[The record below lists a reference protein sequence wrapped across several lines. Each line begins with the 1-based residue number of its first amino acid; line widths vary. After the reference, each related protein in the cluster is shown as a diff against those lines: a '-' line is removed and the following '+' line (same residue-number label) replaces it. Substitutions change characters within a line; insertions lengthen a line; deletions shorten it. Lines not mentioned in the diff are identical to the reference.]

1 LDVKPKATIMRGCQS
16 AAQISEKPVAA
27 LLGARVPRL
36 SGSSRRARGA
46 HFLDMMQREGMVL
59 SGDGNYRMRQGNH
72 HTWQAKGCATLRLPG
87 VLLVSAL
94 ISAAQI
100 PVQNAAQLRGVLLE
114 RDAQTDGGEFSVRT
128 AGNQVVR
135 YRFDA
140 KTYVEREEMPIDVLR
155 LRPGEKVEVLSD
167 PLSGSLLRYARTI
180 HAIDPAPPPRAATRP
195 GSKLDPALGP
205 AFSPGLG
212 LPHEPLFPR
221 GDMTFSGVVSRL
233 SDGRLVL
240 RTRSAG
246 EQIFLL
252 RQDTR
257 FVADGEKVPA
267 AELKTNMRV
276 FVRAGKD
283 VFGHVEAYQ
292 VVWGGILLPPEL

>member
-1 LDVKPKATIMRGCQS
+1 MR
-16 AAQISEKPVAA
+16 
-27 LLGARVPRL
+27 
-36 SGSSRRARGA
+36 
-46 HFLDMMQREGMVL
+46 H
-59 SGDGNYRMRQGNH
+59 GNH
-72 HTWQAKGCATLRLPG
+72 HTGQAKACACLRLPG

-94 ISAAQI
+94 IAAAQI
-100 PVQNAAQLRGVLLE
+100 PPQNAGLLRGVLLE
-114 RDAQTDGGEFSVRT
+114 RDAQTDGGEFSVRA

-140 KTYVEREEMPIDVLR
+140 KTYVQRDERPIDVPR
-155 LRPGEKVEVLSD
+155 LQPGEKVEVLSD

-180 HAIDPAPPPRAATRP
+180 HVVDPAPPPRAATRP
-195 GSKLDPALGP
+195 ASRLET
-205 AFSPGLG
+205 GLR
-212 LPHEPLFPR
+212 PPPEPLFPR
-221 GDMTFSGVVSRL
+221 GDMTFSGLVARL

-240 RTRSAG
+240 RTRNAG
-246 EQIFLL
+246 EQTFLL

-267 AELKTNMRV
+267 ADLKTNMRV

-292 VVWGGILLPPEL
+292 VVWGGILLPH

>member
-1 LDVKPKATIMRGCQS
+1 V
-16 AAQISEKPVAA
+16 
-27 LLGARVPRL
+27 RL
-36 SGSSRRARGA
+36 A
-46 HFLDMMQREGMVL
+46 
-59 SGDGNYRMRQGNH
+59 
-72 HTWQAKGCATLRLPG
+72 G

-100 PVQNAAQLRGVLLE
+100 SPQNAGVLRGVLLE
-114 RDAQTDGGEFSVRT
+114 RDAPTDGGEFSVR
-128 AGNQVVR
+128 ADGNQVVR

-140 KTYVEREEMPIDVLR
+140 KTFVEREERPIDVPR

-167 PLSGSLLRYARTI
+167 PLAGSLLRYARTI
-180 HAIDPAPPPRAATRP
+180 HVIDPVPPPRAATRP
-195 GSKLDPALGP
+195 GARLDPLLTPALTLGLT
-205 AFSPGLG
+205 PGLR
-212 LPHEPLFPR
+212 LSPAPLSPR

-240 RTRSAG
+240 RTRNAG
-246 EQIFLL
+246 EQTLLL
-252 RQDTR
+252 RRDTR
-257 FVADGEKVPA
+257 FVADGETVAA

-292 VVWGGILLPPEL
+292 VAWGEILLPPDM

>member
-1 LDVKPKATIMRGCQS
+1 MRRDGRAPTTGRRRIRGMECRRYTR
-16 AAQISEKPVAA
+16 KV
-27 LLGARVPRL
+27 RL
-36 SGSSRRARGA
+36 A
-46 HFLDMMQREGMVL
+46 
-59 SGDGNYRMRQGNH
+59 
-72 HTWQAKGCATLRLPG
+72 G

-100 PVQNAAQLRGVLLE
+100 PPQNAASLRGVLLE
-114 RDAQTDGGEFSVRT
+114 RDAQADGGEFSVRA
-128 AGNQVVR
+128 AGSQVVR

-140 KTYVEREEMPIDVLR
+140 KTYVEREERPIDVPR

-180 HAIDPAPPPRAATRP
+180 HVIDPAPPPRAVTRP
-195 GSKLDPALGP
+195 ASRLDPSLNPSLTLALTSGIRP
-205 AFSPGLG
+205 FP
-212 LPHEPLFPR
+212 EPLLPR

-240 RTRSAG
+240 RTRNAG
-246 EQIFLL
+246 EQTILL
-252 RQDTR
+252 RQNTR
-257 FVADGEKVPA
+257 FVADGETVA
-267 AELKTNMRV
+267 AVELKTNMRV

-292 VVWGGILLPPEL
+292 VVWGGILQPPDM

>member
-1 LDVKPKATIMRGCQS
+1 
-16 AAQISEKPVAA
+16 
-27 LLGARVPRL
+27 
-36 SGSSRRARGA
+36 
-46 HFLDMMQREGMVL
+46 MQRDGIVL
-59 SGDGNYRMRQGNH
+59 SGDGNYRMRQGNRH
-72 HTWQAKGCATLRLPG
+72 ARQARTRAALRLPG

-100 PVQNAAQLRGVLLE
+100 PPQNAALLRGVLLE
-114 RDAQTDGGEFSVRT
+114 RDAQTDDGEFSVRA

-140 KTYVEREEMPIDVLR
+140 KTYVEREERPIDVPR

-180 HAIDPAPPPRAATRP
+180 HVIDPAPPPRAATRP
-195 GSKLDPALGP
+195 GSRLDPALTPAVSPALGP
-205 AFSPGLG
+205 
-212 LPHEPLFPR
+212 PHEPLFAR

-246 EQIFLL
+246 EQTFLL

>member
-1 LDVKPKATIMRGCQS
+1 MRL
-16 AAQISEKPVAA
+16 A
-27 LLGARVPRL
+27 
-36 SGSSRRARGA
+36 
-46 HFLDMMQREGMVL
+46 
-59 SGDGNYRMRQGNH
+59 
-72 HTWQAKGCATLRLPG
+72 G

-100 PVQNAAQLRGVLLE
+100 PPQNAGQLRGVLLE
-114 RDAQTDGGEFSVRT
+114 RDAPTDGGEFSVR
-128 AGNQVVR
+128 ADGNQVVR

-140 KTYVEREEMPIDVLR
+140 KTFVEREDRPIDVPR

-167 PLSGSLLRYARTI
+167 PLAGSLLRYARTI
-180 HAIDPAPPPRAATRP
+180 HVIDPAPPPHAATRP
-195 GSKLDPALGP
+195 GSRLDPLLTLGLT
-205 AFSPGLG
+205 PGLRVST
-212 LPHEPLFPR
+212 EPLSPR

-240 RTRSAG
+240 RTRNAG
-246 EQIFLL
+246 EQTLLL
-252 RQDTR
+252 RRDTR
-257 FVADGEKVPA
+257 FVADGETVAA

-292 VVWGGILLPPEL
+292 VAWGEILLPPEM

>member
-1 LDVKPKATIMRGCQS
+1 MCAS
-16 AAQISEKPVAA
+16 AEWNTERYTRNV
-27 LLGARVPRL
+27 RL
-36 SGSSRRARGA
+36 A
-46 HFLDMMQREGMVL
+46 
-59 SGDGNYRMRQGNH
+59 
-72 HTWQAKGCATLRLPG
+72 G

-100 PVQNAAQLRGVLLE
+100 PPQNAASLRGVLLE
-114 RDAQTDGGEFSVRT
+114 RDARTDGGEFSVRA

-140 KTYVEREEMPIDVLR
+140 KTSVEREERPIDVPR
-155 LRPGEKVEVLSD
+155 LQPGEQVEVLSYPVSD
-167 PLSGSLLRYARTI
+167 SLLRYARTI
-180 HAIDPAPPPRAATRP
+180 RAIDPVPPPRIAARP
-195 GSKLDPALGP
+195 GARINPVLSRPP
-205 AFSPGLG
+205 
-212 LPHEPLFPR
+212 EPLFPR
-221 GDMTFSGVVSRL
+221 GDMTFSGVVLHL

-240 RTRSAG
+240 RTRGAG
-246 EQIFLL
+246 EQAFVV

-257 FVADGEKVPA
+257 FVADGETVAA

-292 VVWGGILLPPEL
+292 VAWGDILLPPPFL

>member
-1 LDVKPKATIMRGCQS
+1 
-16 AAQISEKPVAA
+16 
-27 LLGARVPRL
+27 
-36 SGSSRRARGA
+36 
-46 HFLDMMQREGMVL
+46 
-59 SGDGNYRMRQGNH
+59 
-72 HTWQAKGCATLRLPG
+72 LPG

-100 PVQNAAQLRGVLLE
+100 PLQNAALLRGVLLE
-114 RDAQTDGGEFSVRT
+114 RDAQTDGGEFSVRA
-128 AGNQVVR
+128 AGSQVVR

-140 KTYVEREEMPIDVLR
+140 KTYVEREERPIDVPR

-167 PLSGSLLRYARTI
+167 PPSGSLLRYARTI
-180 HAIDPAPPPRAATRP
+180 HVIDPAPPPRAATRP
-195 GSKLDPALGP
+195 GSRPDPALTPALGP
-205 AFSPGLG
+205 ALTPGLG
-212 LPHEPLFPR
+212 PPHEPLFPR

-240 RTRSAG
+240 RTRNAG
-246 EQIFLL
+246 EQTFLL

-292 VVWGGILLPPEL
+292 VAWGGILLPPEM

>member
-1 LDVKPKATIMRGCQS
+1 V
-16 AAQISEKPVAA
+16 
-27 LLGARVPRL
+27 RL
-36 SGSSRRARGA
+36 A
-46 HFLDMMQREGMVL
+46 
-59 SGDGNYRMRQGNH
+59 
-72 HTWQAKGCATLRLPG
+72 G

-100 PVQNAAQLRGVLLE
+100 PPQNAALLRGVLLE
-114 RDAQTDGGEFSVRT
+114 RDAQTDGGEFSVRA

-140 KTYVEREEMPIDVLR
+140 KTYVAREERPIDVPR

-180 HAIDPAPPPRAATRP
+180 HVIDPAPPPRAVTRP
-195 GSKLDPALGP
+195 GSRLDPALD
-205 AFSPGLG
+205 PGLG
-212 LPHEPLFPR
+212 PALGPILRSGLRPPPEPLFPR

-240 RTRSAG
+240 RTRNAG
-246 EQIFLL
+246 EQTILVRL
-252 RQDTR
+252 NTR
-257 FVADGEKVPA
+257 FVADGETVAA

-292 VVWGGILLPPEL
+292 VVWGGILLPPEM

>member
-1 LDVKPKATIMRGCQS
+1 MRL
-16 AAQISEKPVAA
+16 A
-27 LLGARVPRL
+27 
-36 SGSSRRARGA
+36 
-46 HFLDMMQREGMVL
+46 
-59 SGDGNYRMRQGNH
+59 
-72 HTWQAKGCATLRLPG
+72 G

-100 PVQNAAQLRGVLLE
+100 PPQNAPLLRGVILE

-140 KTYVEREEMPIDVLR
+140 KTYVEREERPVDVPR
-155 LRPGEKVEVLSD
+155 LRPGEKVEVVSD

-180 HAIDPAPPPRAATRP
+180 HVIDPVPPPRAATRP
-195 GSKLDPALGP
+195 GSRLELAVGP
-205 AFSPGLG
+205 AVGTALTPGLG
-212 LPHEPLFPR
+212 PPHEPPIPR
-221 GDMTFSGVVSRL
+221 GDMTFSGVVSRM

-246 EQIFLL
+246 EQTILL
-252 RQDTR
+252 RQNTR
-257 FVADGEKVPA
+257 FVADGETVAA

-292 VVWGGILLPPEL
+292 VVWGGILLPQEM

>member
-1 LDVKPKATIMRGCQS
+1 
-16 AAQISEKPVAA
+16 
-27 LLGARVPRL
+27 
-36 SGSSRRARGA
+36 
-46 HFLDMMQREGMVL
+46 
-59 SGDGNYRMRQGNH
+59 MRQGDH
-72 HTWQAKGCATLRLPG
+72 HTWQAKACPTLRLAG
-87 VLLVSAL
+87 VMLVSAL

-100 PVQNAAQLRGVLLE
+100 QPQNAAVLRGVLLE
-114 RDAQTDGGEFSVRT
+114 CDAQTDGGEFSVRA

-140 KTYVEREEMPIDVLR
+140 KTYVEREERLIDVPR
-155 LRPGEKVEVLSD
+155 LRPGENVEVLSD
-167 PLSGSLLRYARTI
+167 SLSGSLLRYAHTI
-180 HAIDPAPPPRAATRP
+180 RVIDPAPPPRAATRP
-195 GSKLDPALGP
+195 GSRVETSLGSARNPARGP
-205 AFSPGLG
+205 AVTSGLG
-212 LPHEPLFPR
+212 LSPEPLFPR

-240 RTRSAG
+240 RTRKAG

-267 AELKTNMRV
+267 ADLKTNMRV

-292 VVWGGILLPPEL
+292 VVWGGILLPPEM